1 MTRWNLQNSRLLIES
16 KAELSLAKAQTVLGQ
31 GGQQKEKTYTRRG
44 GNSNNLGGG
53 KTYPE
58 LISWEWEAP
67 YPFLLR
73 RGTPGG
79 GNHTTLKEKLSC
91 GWVGGPR

>member
-73 RGTPGG
+73 RGTLG
-79 GNHTTLKEKLSC
+79 
-91 GWVGGPR
+91 VGKPHNIERKA